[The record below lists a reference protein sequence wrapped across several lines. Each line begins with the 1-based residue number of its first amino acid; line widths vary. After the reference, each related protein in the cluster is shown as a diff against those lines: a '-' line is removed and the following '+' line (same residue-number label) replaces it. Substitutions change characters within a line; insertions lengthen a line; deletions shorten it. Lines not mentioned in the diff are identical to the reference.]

1 MMNRVRLSVLAAA
14 AAMSLAGCAAGDKAA
29 TAVQGAVQAQTT
41 PTLSTTD
48 ATFFDLASRAG
59 IEEVTFGQ
67 LARDQAGRQSV
78 KAFAV
83 RMVDEQTALNQQLT
97 RLAQTKGVTP
107 PDTMDTTHTDA
118 FARLQTLHGRAFDV
132 AYLNGQATD
141 HAATL
146 KLFQNEAQT
155 GADPDVKAFAQNTIP
170 TLQMHLDTA
179 RRLGGRVMRPAS

>member
-1 MMNRVRLSVLAAA
+1 MLNRARLSLLAAA
-14 AAMSLAGCAAGDKAA
+14 AVLSLAGCASGDKAA
-29 TAVQGAVQAQTT
+29 TEVQGAVQAQTT

-78 KAFAV
+78 KAFAT
-83 RMVDEQTALNQQLT
+83 RMVDEHTAMNQQLT

-107 PDTMDTTHTDA
+107 PDTMDTAHTNA
-118 FARLQTLHGRAFDV
+118 FARLQMLHGRAFDT

-146 KLFQNEAQT
+146 KLFQNEAAT
-155 GADPDVKAFAQNTIP
+155 GTDPDVKAFAQNSIQA
-170 TLQMHLDTA
+170 LQMHLDTA
-179 RRLGGRVMRPAS
+179 RRLGGRVQPPVT